1 MMSEESLK
9 AMYAKAKIKG
19 HEKIWGENSL
29 TVGEIVFTIAGVLIF
44 MYGGKVNIPAKY
56 RMPLGF
62 AVILIGEAV
71 F

>member
-1 MMSEESLK
+1 MESLK
-9 AMYAKAKIKG
+9 ATYAKAKLKG
-19 HEKIWGENSL
+19 HEKVAGEHSL

-44 MYGGKVNIPAKY
+44 MYGGKANIPAKY

-62 AVILIGEAV
+62 AVIFIGEWV